1 MAPELTRRY
10 RVGLRMLDWMQG
22 FGIRMMQ
29 GILDHVR
36 ASNVD
41 WDLVL
46 DRASGGDLPPEPIG
60 EDWEGDGLLVFRHTR
75 EEAAAWRARGI
86 RVVNL
91 SMEFPGKTRPFP
103 RVTMDNRTV
112 AEMAADHLVSLGLKR
127 LAFWHDP
134 DRLYSRERWEHFAR
148 RAKALGCE
156 VSAMRV
162 PACSHPLDVRSDK
175 VAEAA
180 WKEMGRLELPCGLF
194 AKDDISALCA
204 LRTAR
209 VLGIRCP
216 QDLAI
221 VSVND
226 DPVYCETSRPPLS
239 SIRYP
244 GRLSGQISASLLQDL
259 MDGKSRDDGSIHLR
273 LPPGPL
279 VRRESSGNIEFEDPV
294 VRKALAII
302 QREAGRGQIAI
313 SDLARQVGVSR
324 ELLRQRFHQALGR
337 GPKHEVDLA
346 RCSELEARLSNSNET
361 LEELAEATG
370 FSGPDD
376 LSRFFKRMNGR
387 PPGVFRKE
395 FRASR

>member
-1 MAPELTRRY
+1 MPAKLTRRY
-10 RVGLRMLDWMQG
+10 RVGLRLVDWMQG
-22 FGIRMMQ
+22 FGIRILQ

-36 ASNVD
+36 TQNVD
-41 WDLVL
+41 WDVIL

-60 EDWEGDGLLVFRHTR
+60 ADWEGDGLLVFRHTR
-75 EEAAAWRARGI
+75 EEAAAWRLKGI
-86 RVVNL
+86 PVVNL
-91 SMEFPGKTRPFP
+91 SMEFPAGTRPFP
-103 RVTMDNRTV
+103 QVTMDNRAV
-112 AEMAADHLVSLGLKR
+112 AELAAEHLVSLGLKR

-134 DRLYSRERWEHFAR
+134 DRLYSKERLEHFTR
-148 RAKALGCE
+148 RAQALGCE
-156 VSAMRV
+156 VQTLKV
-162 PACSHPLDVRSDK
+162 PAWIHPLEIRHEK
-175 VAEAA
+175 VTEAA
-180 WKEMGRLELPCGLF
+180 WKEMGRLTLPCGLF
-194 AKDDISALCA
+194 AKDDVSALCA
-204 LRTAR
+204 LRTAQ

-226 DPVYCETSRPPLS
+226 DPIYCETSRPPLS

-244 GRLSGQISASLLQDL
+244 GRLSGQTAAFLLQDL
-259 MDGKSRDDGSIHLR
+259 MDGKRRDDGRIHLR

-279 VRRESSGNIEFEDPV
+279 VRRESSGNIEFADPV

-302 QREAGRGQIAI
+302 QREAGRGQIAVA
-313 SDLARQVGVSR
+313 DLARQVGVSR

-346 RCSELEARLSNSNET
+346 RCAELESRLSSSNET
-361 LEELAEATG
+361 LEALAEATG

-387 PPGVFRKE
+387 SPGVFRKD

>member
-1 MAPELTRRY
+1 MVRRY
-10 RVGLRMLDWMQG
+10 RVGLRLLDWMQG

-36 ASNVD
+36 ERDVD
-41 WDLVL
+41 WDLHL
-46 DRASGGDLPPEPIG
+46 DRASGGDLPAEPIG
-60 EDWEGDGLLVFRHTR
+60 EDWQGDGLLVFRHSR
-75 EEAAAWRARGI
+75 AEAAAWRARGI

-91 SMEFPGKTRPFP
+91 SMEHPARTQPFP
-103 RVTMDNRTV
+103 RVTLDNRVV
-112 AEMAADHLVSLGLKR
+112 AEMAADHLFSLGLKR
-127 LAFWHDP
+127 LAYWHDP
-134 DRLYSRERWEHFAR
+134 DRLYSRARWQHFSR
-148 RAKALGCE
+148 RARELGCMPQ
-156 VSAMRV
+156 ALNV
-162 PACSHPLDVRSDK
+162 PACSQPMEIRAEK

-180 WKEMGRLELPCGLF
+180 WKEMGKLELPCGLF

-204 LRTAR
+204 LRAAR

-226 DPVYCETSRPPLS
+226 DPVYCETSRPALS

-244 GRLSGQISASLLQDL
+244 GRLGGRVAAGLLQEL
-259 MDGKSRDDGSIHLR
+259 MDGQRQDDGGIHLF

-302 QREAGRGQIAI
+302 RREAGRGHVAVA
-313 SDLARQVGVSR
+313 DLARKVGVSR

-337 GPKHEVDLA
+337 GPKQEVDLA
-346 RCSELEARLSNSNET
+346 RCAELESRLSTSGET

-387 PPGVFRKE
+387 SPGVFRKE